1 MERFFPGHVCLG
13 FWMCLCL
20 NVCFFFWAWGIF
32 CLNVVEWISCTFSV
46 YFTSPVGSWVWSW
59 TLWSWSFTFCL
70 LVSIYIISHPIPILT
85 FFLLLWVHCPCFPYA
100 FFGFVFFH
108 LQPFYPFSSQVSLLK
123 FSLILLNS
131 IISLVAFFFCIDD
144 FLCRSCIGLIFPL
157 SIHFQ
162 AIDQFFFTRK
172 VWNEI
177 FIRYFT
183 YLRMLPFFFIVSCVF
198 CRSLHVFGFICLFL
212 ILEIWWWWWISSTA

>member
-1 MERFFPGHVCLG
+1 
-13 FWMCLCL
+13 MCVCL
-20 NVCFFFWAWGIF
+20 NVCFFFWPWGIF

-70 LVSIYIISHPIPILT
+70 LVSICIISHPIPILT

-100 FFGFVFFH
+100 FFSFVFFFH
-108 LQPFYPFSSQVSLLK
+108 LQPFCPFSSQVSLLK

-131 IISLVAFFFCIDD
+131 IISLAAFFFCIDD

-162 AIDQFFFTRK
+162 AIDQFFFYKKTLK
-172 VWNEI
+172 WNIHLI
-177 FIRYFT
+177 F
-183 YLRMLPFFFIVSCVF
+183 YLSQNVAF
-198 CRSLHVFGFICLFL
+198 LFL
-212 ILEIWWWWWISSTA
+212 MFLVFSVTVYMSLGLYVFSWFWRFGGGGEFHQQLRPQGK

>member
-1 MERFFPGHVCLG
+1 
-13 FWMCLCL
+13 MCLCL

-131 IISLVAFFFCIDD
+131 IISLAAFFFCIDD

-162 AIDQFFFTRK
+162 AIDQFFLQEKFEMKYSSDILPISECCLSFLTFLVFSVVVYMSLGLYVFSWFWRFGGGG
-172 VWNEI
+172 E
-177 FIRYFT
+177 FHQQ
-183 YLRMLPFFFIVSCVF
+183 LRPQ
-198 CRSLHVFGFICLFL
+198 GK
-212 ILEIWWWWWISSTA
+212 